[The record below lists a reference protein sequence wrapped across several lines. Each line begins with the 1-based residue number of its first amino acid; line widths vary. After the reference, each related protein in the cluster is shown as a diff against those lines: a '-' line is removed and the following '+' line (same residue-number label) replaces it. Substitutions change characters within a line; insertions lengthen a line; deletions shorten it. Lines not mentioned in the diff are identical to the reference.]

1 MFLSAKSFTKIE
13 NIQKMALR
21 FMLDDYTSSYDEIL
35 IKANKPSMDLR
46 IKRKLCIEIYKTLNN
61 LNPSFMKELF
71 VVRKTNRLP
80 RIQYK
85 LNLEIPNVNQVTFGE
100 KSLRKYAPRIW
111 NSLPFDIKS
120 AKNLSLF
127 KKFIKQWNGQKAQ

>member
-1 MFLSAKSFTKIE
+1 
-13 NIQKMALR
+13 
-21 FMLDDYTSSYDEIL
+21 
-35 IKANKPSMDLR
+35 
-46 IKRKLCIEIYKTLNN
+46 
-61 LNPSFMKELF
+61 MKELF
-71 VVRKTNRLP
+71 VVRETNILP

-127 KKFIKQWNGQKAQ
+127 KKLIKQWNGHKRPNNIYV